1 MGRVYIR
8 GIFRT
13 GNALALDL
21 LVMRESEYA
30 NRALEGIYIHL
41 HAATL
46 RVRKVLFANGVGSP

>member
-30 NRALEGIYIHL
+30 NRALEGIIYIC
-41 HAATL
+41 TYT
-46 RVRKVLFANGVGSP
+46 RQRCE